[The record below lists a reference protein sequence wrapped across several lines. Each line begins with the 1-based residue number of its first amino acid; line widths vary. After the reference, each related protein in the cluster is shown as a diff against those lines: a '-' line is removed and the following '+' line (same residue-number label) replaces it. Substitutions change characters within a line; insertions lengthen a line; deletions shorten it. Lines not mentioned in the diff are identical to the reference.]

1 MRVPKGHSVPEPK
14 GREDDTHVKGLTG
27 VLCVA
32 AAAGRLAK
40 GIMGKKVPKAKRA
53 SFSRYLGRLLKNNY
67 VAFC

>member
-27 VLCVA
+27 ILCVAAA

-40 GIMGKKVPKAKRA
+40 GIMGKRCLKPREPP
-53 SFSRYLGRLLKNNY
+53 FLGT
-67 VAFC
+67 

>member
-1 MRVPKGHSVPEPK
+1 MRVSKGHSVPEPK

-40 GIMGKKVPKAKRA
+40 GIMGKKCLKPREPP
-53 SFSRYLGRLLKNNY
+53 FLGR
-67 VAFC
+67 